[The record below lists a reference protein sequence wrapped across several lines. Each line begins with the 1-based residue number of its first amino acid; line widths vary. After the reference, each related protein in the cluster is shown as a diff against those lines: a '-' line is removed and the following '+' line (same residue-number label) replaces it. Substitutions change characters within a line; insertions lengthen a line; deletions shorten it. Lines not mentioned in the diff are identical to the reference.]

1 MYTRKK
7 RTNIRKKRTNIRKK
21 STSIRKKSKSIRKK
35 TIKRGGVLTKTF
47 RPDTDMVAPPEY
59 SDPPVS
65 IINPENQFYYE
76 RGKEIGKNYYE
87 LTLLGKGAYGSVYS
101 TARPYD
107 ETKYAVKIVRYA
119 SSNTEKRNKIIEN
132 TKNEIDILFML
143 QQHCANYFVCFIEYF
158 SDDKNMYIVC
168 EELIGYV
175 TLSYF
180 IKTNGIES
188 SYNEDY
194 ISMLLITIFSNLC
207 KGMKMLHYL
216 GIAHRDVKPGN
227 ILVHPSGN
235 IKYIDFGLSCYT
247 SEMISRTCDSLAG
260 SPGYMDPFLQK
271 PLTREALIAADLWS
285 LGMTLCVMIDK
296 YLPMELANVNVDPFN
311 IVKSVQN
318 FYTANATNF
327 LYEPYMRRAMQI
339 NALNY
344 NYAIELNKN
353 LPEDEKYCTALLQ
366 SLLSP
371 FIFDR
376 VIFTP

>member
-7 RTNIRKKRTNIRKK
+7 REKKSTNIRKK
-21 STSIRKKSKSIRKK
+21 SINIRKKNTKRRKK
-35 TIKRGGVLTKTF
+35 RQRGGVLTKTF
-47 RPDTDMVAPPEY
+47 RPDTDTIVPAEY

-107 ETKYAVKIVRYA
+107 ETKYAVKIIRYA
-119 SSNTEKRNKIIEN
+119 SSNTEKRNKIVEN
-132 TKNEIDILFML
+132 TTNEVDILFML
-143 QQHCANYFVCFIEYF
+143 KEYCTDYFVCFIEYF

-180 IKTNGIES
+180 IKMNGIES

-207 KGMKMLHYL
+207 KGMKILHSL

-235 IKYIDFGLSCYT
+235 IKYIDFGLSCDT
-247 SEMISRTCDSLAG
+247 NEMISRTCDSLAG

-327 LYEPYMRRAMQI
+327 LYEPYMRRTMQI

-344 NYAIELNKN
+344 KYAIELNET
-353 LPEDEKYCTALLQ
+353 LPENEKYCTALLQ
-366 SLLSP
+366 RLLSP